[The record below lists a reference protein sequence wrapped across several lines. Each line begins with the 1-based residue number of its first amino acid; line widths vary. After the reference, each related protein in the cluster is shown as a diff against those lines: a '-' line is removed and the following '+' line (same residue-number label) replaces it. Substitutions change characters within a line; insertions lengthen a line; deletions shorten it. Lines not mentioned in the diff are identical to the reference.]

1 MPSYMDA
8 HFEQELGTCE
18 RSPRRFRTPD
28 HDFRPDCKACKAG
41 RMSLCSKIDDKGLA
55 RLQEIS
61 HSRLFLRDTILSVQ
75 DQVMDELMIL
85 LDGMVKLYQDLED
98 GRRQVIGFLGPGDLL
113 GSIKRTAGTHCTAE
127 AITDV
132 TACTFERAAFLD
144 LVQAFPD
151 LAFQLLITAT
161 DEIEAKHFL
170 LTLQSRWQGSGGPR
184 SEVPIP
190 MSRADIADF
199 LGLTVETVSRTL
211 SRFKSQG
218 LIDLPEPHL
227 AVLRNLPALHELM
240 GFAEL
245 PERGAAFG
253 L

>member
-1 MPSYMDA
+1 
-8 HFEQELGTCE
+8 
-18 RSPRRFRTPD
+18 
-28 HDFRPDCKACKAG
+28 
-41 RMSLCSKIDDKGLA
+41 MSLCSKLDDKGLA
-55 RLQEIS
+55 RLQGIS
-61 HSRLFLRDTILSVQ
+61 HTRLFLRDAVLSVQ
-75 DQVMDELMIL
+75 DQVMHELMIV

-113 GSIKRTAGTHCTAE
+113 GSIKRTAGIHCTAE

-161 DEIEAKHFL
+161 DEIEAKHDHVVMLGRQRPQERMATFL

-218 LIDLPEPHL
+218 LIDMPKPHL